1 MIEKHY
7 GLQVEQV
14 LTSCGRVVR
23 RAMLNQLIFM
33 HPLQEGEENVD
44 LFSSQLDQQRLEN

>member
-14 LTSCGRVVR
+14 LTSAGRVVR
-23 RAMLNQLIFM
+23 GAMLNQLISM
-33 HPLQEGEENVD
+33 HPLQEGEENAD
-44 LFSSQLDQQRLEN
+44 LFSSQLDQKRVEN